1 MVPRY
6 GARGLWG
13 VAWNW
18 TRMVRISGSKMKEAT
33 ANDFLKSGAGR
44 RNRTTDT
51 GIFSYVIISGDFPPF
66 SNPYVSNSCA
76 GHGGICWVLLGDFWL
91 GRLQFSYSAIK
102 VLTFLG
108 RAGWYES
115 CFNPRSGITFPWF
128 CVNDSTGSK
137 GVSYRHF
144 L

>member
-44 RNRTTDT
+44 RNRTTDDR
-51 GIFSYVIISGDFPPF
+51 F
-66 SNPYVSNSCA
+66 
-76 GHGGICWVLLGDFWL
+76 
-91 GRLQFSYSAIK
+91 RERK
-102 VLTFLG
+102 VL
-108 RAGWYES
+108 S
-115 CFNPRSGITFPWF
+115 PNKI
-128 CVNDSTGSK
+128 
-137 GVSYRHF
+137 
-144 L
+144 